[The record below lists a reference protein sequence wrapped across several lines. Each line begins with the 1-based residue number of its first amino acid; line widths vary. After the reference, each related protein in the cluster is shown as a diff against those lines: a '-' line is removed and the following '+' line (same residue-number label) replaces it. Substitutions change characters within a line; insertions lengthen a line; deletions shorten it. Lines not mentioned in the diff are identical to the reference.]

1 MIREQTQTYRFV
13 ELLQESP
20 HIRSLFCEHL
30 LRQSAFP
37 LPLYSSLIISITL
50 KLFSQDPLY
59 RALLE
64 QRSKC
69 FQDSFASFS
78 RDLIKQCIVCIG
90 QGLAE
95 TQRER
100 ELACVQCMSRDRRR
114 RPLLITKA
122 PLFSS
127 LNIQAHT
134 HTHTLSLSFSFFL
147 FLFLS
152 LSLSFSFSF
161 SLSLSLSLS
170 LFSHSLT

>member
-134 HTHTLSLSFSFFL
+134 HTLSLSLFLFLSLSLSFSFSFFL

-152 LSLSFSFSF
+152 LSLSF
-161 SLSLSLSLS
+161 LSLTHIILQ
-170 LFSHSLT
+170 T